1 MMKTYGRSP
10 WRVYDDD
17 QRPAAKKR
25 RVLSD
30 SESDAAE
37 KSLQY
42 AIRES
47 TANVRSSPSRRNSI
61 ALSDGSQD
69 DDLSTPPSSPPPRL
83 TPPPQNTRKPTFSFL
98 KRKHSATDGA
108 TNGSPL
114 SEVNSN
120 SVRASLDPPKKKAA
134 TSTSQQLP
142 ALKQMQ
148 LDLGHEVRK
157 TCATCGM
164 EYIPSN
170 AEDAS
175 LHKKFHDMNSTGVDL
190 GKAFMRANASRWV
203 YEATRFDEGYVVIVD
218 RKSSPTAKNQ
228 AKKVLEVLSKEL
240 SSPVIEDEVLWS
252 QTEPPKHLRK
262 NGATEKVDRYKVFL
276 HMKDSRCVG
285 ACLTERIWESH
296 PVDKGS
302 AQKDGADAA
311 VAVGDASHP
320 AIVGISRIWTSGS
333 SRRKGIA
340 MDLLDCV
347 VSNFIYGMEI
357 PKEQVAFS
365 QPTNSGKSLA
375 QAFFGLENEWHV
387 YKENLAK
394 HSPRQTTPSSSDEPD
409 PIFISPSS
417 TAATK
422 PTQSTL
428 PSAASASASITPPPL
443 NAPNLDD
450 PTISDDQSTSDP
462 FGRAYDASDH
472 EPERTQTSSETP
484 TIAPPGDLPPQETIR
499 HNPPSFPYLND
510 HAVVTP
516 SREHFT
522 RHIKE
527 KHTDQNGR
535 LWDRATIASSLMS
548 NQSSSS
554 SEASDSDSA
563 ADEPPQ
569 LQANARTLRRP
580 VSLGPGVDPISLN
593 NRLAHRD
600 RIPPPPPK
608 SHHGKRIST
617 GPSIVL
623 PPSQTTPGK
632 AANRVSFHSSSPGSL
647 ASPRILQTEQDYFS
661 TPLQTNQSVPLAD
674 LPRRSQSQNKRPP
687 TPPISRRH
695 SQMRRSKSTLS
706 KPASSRL
713 PMPLAEVEATA
724 SSPPS
729 PGSQPL
735 TPLRSRDPNYDSYFP
750 DETRSVSSLRQEN
763 LAPSPSVPPAEIG
776 LGIQPDSRTTSKRA
790 SIVTQL
796 PPLPPPRRTRGSK
809 HGNDK
814 DGRLRS
820 EQRADGSENFA
831 PHPSNAK
838 DILADLTRLQK
849 EVDDLRGQYENQR

>member
-1 MMKTYGRSP
+1 MIGNSQPEKAQKREMPWTVTNSFRRGLMMKTYGRSP

-69 DDLSTPPSSPPPRL
+69 DDLSTPPSSPPPPRL

-134 TSTSQQLP
+134 TSTSQQQP
-142 ALKQMQ
+142 VLKQMQ

-170 AEDAS
+170 VEDAS

-296 PVDKGS
+296 PVDKAS
-302 AQKDGADAA
+302 AQKDGIDAA

-375 QAFFGLENEWHV
+375 QAFFGPENEWHV
-387 YKENLAK
+387 YKE
-394 HSPRQTTPSSSDEPD
+394 S
-409 PIFISPSS
+409 
-417 TAATK
+417 
-422 PTQSTL
+422 
-428 PSAASASASITPPPL
+428 
-443 NAPNLDD
+443 
-450 PTISDDQSTSDP
+450 
-462 FGRAYDASDH
+462 
-472 EPERTQTSSETP
+472 
-484 TIAPPGDLPPQETIR
+484 
-499 HNPPSFPYLND
+499 
-510 HAVVTP
+510 
-516 SREHFT
+516 
-522 RHIKE
+522 
-527 KHTDQNGR
+527 
-535 LWDRATIASSLMS
+535 
-548 NQSSSS
+548 
-554 SEASDSDSA
+554 
-563 ADEPPQ
+563 
-569 LQANARTLRRP
+569 
-580 VSLGPGVDPISLN
+580 
-593 NRLAHRD
+593 
-600 RIPPPPPK
+600 
-608 SHHGKRIST
+608 
-617 GPSIVL
+617 
-623 PPSQTTPGK
+623 
-632 AANRVSFHSSSPGSL
+632 
-647 ASPRILQTEQDYFS
+647 
-661 TPLQTNQSVPLAD
+661 
-674 LPRRSQSQNKRPP
+674 
-687 TPPISRRH
+687 
-695 SQMRRSKSTLS
+695 
-706 KPASSRL
+706 
-713 PMPLAEVEATA
+713 
-724 SSPPS
+724 
-729 PGSQPL
+729 
-735 TPLRSRDPNYDSYFP
+735 
-750 DETRSVSSLRQEN
+750 
-763 LAPSPSVPPAEIG
+763 
-776 LGIQPDSRTTSKRA
+776 
-790 SIVTQL
+790 
-796 PPLPPPRRTRGSK
+796 
-809 HGNDK
+809 
-814 DGRLRS
+814 
-820 EQRADGSENFA
+820 
-831 PHPSNAK
+831 
-838 DILADLTRLQK
+838 
-849 EVDDLRGQYENQR
+849 